1 MTILRKYRSIPSLQS
16 INTKIACASIGC
28 LLALPCAAELRS
40 IDGYGNN
47 INNPSW
53 GSINQPLL
61 RLGPVNYVDGISQAD
76 VTSRPNPRHISNSVF
91 AQNGIDIPAVNNESG
106 FVFQWGQFLDHDLD
120 LTEAAHPTEPLFINV
135 LPGDPVFP
143 PGSVFPLVRSIFDPA
158 TGTDANNPRQQIN
171 QITAFV
177 DASNVYGSDE
187 ERAHALRLNDG
198 SGKLKYSLFNL
209 LPFNTEGL
217 ENGGGSEDP
226 ELYLAGD
233 VRANEQVGLTAMHTL
248 FMREHNRIATELS
261 MGNSNLT
268 GEQIYQQ
275 ARAKVG
281 ALMQV
286 ITYKEFLP
294 AILGADALPEYTG
307 YKPTVNPSI
316 SNEFATAAYRFGHS
330 MISPVLFRLKVN
342 GKAIPA
348 GHLSLKDAFFTKSE
362 LNPNVGKGIE
372 PLLRG
377 LALVPSQNLDAFV
390 VDDVRNFLFG
400 APEDGGVDLP
410 ALNIQRG
417 RDHGLPTYNQMRVAL
432 GMSAATSFADVSSDA
447 QVQSRLQ
454 AAYSNVNDID
464 LWVGGLAEDKAASGL
479 LGPTFRAILIDQFT
493 RLRDGDRFWYQGVYS
508 GEELEEIESTTL
520 KDIIVR
526 NTKIRSSQI
535 QENVFYAP

>member
-1 MTILRKYRSIPSLQS
+1 MSTSRKNSFIPFLQS
-16 INTKIACASIGC
+16 INSKMLCASVSC
-28 LLALPCAAELRS
+28 VLALPCAAEMRS

-61 RLGPVNYVDGISQAD
+61 RLGPVTYVDGISQAD
-76 VTSRPNPRHISNSVF
+76 VTSRPNPRLISNTVF
-91 AQNGIDIPAVNNESG
+91 AQNGVDIPAVNNESG

-120 LTEAAHPTEPLFINV
+120 LTEAAHPVEPLFISV
-135 LPGDPVFP
+135 LAGDPVFP
-143 PGSVFPLVRSIFDPA
+143 PGTVFPLVRSVFDSG
-158 TGTDANNPRQQIN
+158 TGTDVNNPRQQIN
-171 QITAFV
+171 QITTFI

-187 ERAHALRLNDG
+187 ERADALRLNDG
-198 SGKLKYSLFNL
+198 SGKLKFSVFNL

-217 ENGGGSEDP
+217 ENGGGTEDP

-248 FMREHNRIATELS
+248 FMREHNRIATEIG

-268 GEQIYQQ
+268 DEEIYQT

-294 AILGADALPEYTG
+294 AILGADALPGYTG
-307 YKPTVNPSI
+307 YKPTVNPGI

-342 GKAIPA
+342 GQAIPE
-348 GHLSLKDAFFTKSE
+348 GHLSLRDAFFTKDE

-372 PLLRG
+372 PILRG
-377 LALVPSQNLDAFV
+377 LALIPSQNLDAFV

-432 GMSAATSFADVSSDA
+432 GMTAATTFANISSDA

-454 AAYSNVNDID
+454 AAYSNVNDVD
-464 LWVGGLAEDKAASGL
+464 LWVGGLAEDKASSGL

-493 RLRDGDRFWYQGVYS
+493 RLRDGDRFWYQTVYS
-508 GEELEEIESTTL
+508 GEELAEIESTTL

-526 NTKIRSSQI
+526 NTKVHSSQI
-535 QENVFYAP
+535 QANVFYAP